1 MRGLYW
7 KEPGLFAG
15 GSIMRKLLFAIPMAV
30 LPLLMGCSH
39 GYVGVGVHEDRGF
52 DGRYYG
58 HHEYAYRRPVVVQQ
72 RPVIVREHD
81 FHRDGRWANDRW

>member
-1 MRGLYW
+1 M
-7 KEPGLFAG
+7 
-15 GSIMRKLLFAIPMAV
+15 AIPVAI

-52 DGRYYG
+52 YGDRYYG

-72 RPVIVREHD
+72 RPLIGVDVHSDRH
-81 FHRDGRWANDRW
+81 FAGDRW